1 MDFPDKWEA
10 IVWICKNQLGRRNL
24 TEAQKSYLRGKQYEA
39 EKMSLGGDRGN
50 QYTVASGQNVRQP
63 ERRREQRDGTA
74 GRIGKEYGVNGRTI
88 RRDAEF
94 AKEIFNE

>member
-1 MDFPDKWEA
+1 M
-10 IVWICKNQLGRRNL
+10 
-24 TEAQKSYLRGKQYEA
+24 A
-39 EKMSLGGDRGN
+39 EGTFHGN
-50 QYTVASGQNVRQP
+50 QHVSAGGQNVRHQTK
-63 ERRREQRDGTA
+63 REIKDGTA

>member
-1 MDFPDKWEA
+1 MAYGASDGF
-10 IVWICKNQLGRRNL
+10 
-24 TEAQKSYLRGKQYEA
+24 
-39 EKMSLGGDRGN
+39 RGN
-50 QYTVASGQNVRQP
+50 QYVKVVNGQNDQLP
-63 ERRREQRDGTA
+63 NRREIKDGTA